1 MSWRVR
7 GVLFDSRFRP
17 VSDVAPFW
25 WCMLRRVDFLDAG
38 TLGGVSSKA
47 NIAFLGRADSGD
59 AAALFLVLVFL
70 FFFAVPDRCA
80 SYR

>member
-25 WCMLRRVDFLDAG
+25 WCMLRRVDFRDAG
-38 TLGGVSSKA
+38 TFGGVSSKA

-59 AAALFLVLVFL
+59 AAAFFFLVLVVFFL
-70 FFFAVPDRCA
+70 EVPDRCV